1 MFNLELQWRQANE
14 ITPDVFYDGEEV
26 LCVKATG
33 LVFKLAFNEEKGC
46 FIDRLGNEHDF
57 NDFVEFCDMQVK

>member
-14 ITPDVFYDGEEV
+14 ITPNAFYDGEEV

-33 LVFKLAFNEEKGC
+33 LVFKLAFNEEKVALLT
-46 FIDRLGNEHDF
+46 D
-57 NDFVEFCDMQVK
+57 